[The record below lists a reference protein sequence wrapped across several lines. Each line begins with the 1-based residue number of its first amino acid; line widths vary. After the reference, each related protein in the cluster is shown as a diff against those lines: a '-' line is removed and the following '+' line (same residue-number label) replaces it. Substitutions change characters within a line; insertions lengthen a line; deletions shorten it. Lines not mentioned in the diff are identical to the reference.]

1 MSFRGAFMYQRVPV
15 EDLVR
20 GNAATISVIGEEVL
34 ARRRFVQLAK
44 APCLRPRKREGI
56 Y

>member
-1 MSFRGAFMYQRVPV
+1 MYQRVPV

-44 APCLRPRKREGI
+44 AFKTKKARRDLL
-56 Y
+56 YM